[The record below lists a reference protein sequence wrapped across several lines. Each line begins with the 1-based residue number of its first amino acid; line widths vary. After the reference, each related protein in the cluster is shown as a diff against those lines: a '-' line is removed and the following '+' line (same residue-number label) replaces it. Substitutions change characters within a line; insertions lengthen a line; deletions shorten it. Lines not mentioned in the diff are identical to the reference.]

1 MSEFLKVIVM
11 SVIQG
16 LTEFLPVSSSGHLAL
31 AKHFLGLESPGASL
45 ELFLHGGTLLSVII
59 FYRRKLLSLIGG
71 VLKFERTSLL
81 YALWVL
87 LSMVPAGILYAI
99 GGDELEKTY
108 DSPLFVSGMICVT
121 GALLLSLFVIT
132 GRAERKRS
140 FGWSDALLMGLAQ
153 AIAMLPGISR
163 SGSTIAIGRFA
174 GVKPAEAAEFSF
186 IMSLPVIGGAVLMDV
201 LKDGVAVSGLST
213 ASCVVGAIVAGL
225 VGLAAIGTLVK
236 ILNKGKFWMFG
247 VYCLVV
253 GAASMLL
260 ISMGY

>member
-163 SGSTIAIGRFA
+163 SGSTIA
-174 GVKPAEAAEFSF
+174 
-186 IMSLPVIGGAVLMDV
+186 MSLPVIGGAVLMDV

-253 GAASMLL
+253 GATSMLL